1 MKLPFGATKE
11 DFERC
16 KKILSK
22 LVNDKID
29 FNELTLT
36 IMNISYSTGGN
47 YSDEIILKYAMSYL
61 KNKKEVDKIQSVGN
75 SDKFAPKEIKKK

>member
-1 MKLPFGATKE
+1 MKLPFGATEE

-16 KKILSK
+16 KKILS
-22 LVNDKID
+22 NDKID

-61 KNKKEVDKIQSVGN
+61 KNKKRSE
-75 SDKFAPKEIKKK
+75 

>member
-16 KKILSK
+16 KKSLSK

-29 FNELTLT
+29 LNELTLT

-61 KNKKEVDKIQSVGN
+61 KNKKRSG
-75 SDKFAPKEIKKK
+75 

>member
-1 MKLPFGATKE
+1 MKLPFGATEE

-61 KNKKEVDKIQSVGN
+61 KLELSSQVQRG
-75 SDKFAPKEIKKK
+75 